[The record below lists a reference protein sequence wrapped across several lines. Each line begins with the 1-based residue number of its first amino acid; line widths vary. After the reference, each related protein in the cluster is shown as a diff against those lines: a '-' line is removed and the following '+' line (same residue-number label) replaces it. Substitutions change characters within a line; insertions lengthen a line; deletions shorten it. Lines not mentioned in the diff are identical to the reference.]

1 MNEYYLTIIDD
12 SEQVALASDF
22 GGGIQTSVIVGF
34 IMVLLFAIA
43 MIVVAYF
50 MECNRYRRK
59 LMNLHAMLPGASP
72 LKMGWNLGILRD
84 QVREEEASCAELIM
98 QNE

>member
-12 SEQVALASDF
+12 SEQVALASGFDT
-22 GGGIQTSVIVGF
+22 GVQTSIIVGF
-34 IMVLLFAIA
+34 IMVMIFAIA

-50 MECNRYRRK
+50 MECNKYRRR
-59 LMNLHAMLPGASP
+59 LTNLHAMLPGASP

-84 QVREEEASCAELIM
+84 QVREEEANCAELIM
-98 QNE
+98 QSE